1 MKEIVKLNILMV
13 VGYFVLS
20 KLAWALAIEPGNVTA
35 FWPASGWALGLML
48 RYQKIGLWP
57 GIFIGNFLGN
67 TPMFIDIS
75 TLESTMIGLTT
86 GVGIGIGDT
95 LQTVLG
101 YILIRGIFI
110 HKSFKGYLT
119 VSLLW
124 KIIGIISLTHLFS
137 PSFGVGSLYL
147 GKFLRFDV
155 VPYTWLTW
163 YTGDLLGALILTPA
177 VSLINKDFV
186 KCLGFKNFVIT
197 LLLPL
202 LSFLILYFF
211 NSTYYLF
218 YLFPLIVLIP
228 LTMEKEYSF
237 IALNLMVIASIIALD
252 FKISSRVELNNSLII
267 YQSVIFV
274 VFYVIG
280 FILISKGEKEFLES
294 ELEIQRKITAH
305 RSRLSSL
312 GEMSA
317 GIAHELNNPLS
328 IIALTLRSIDKEFN
342 GNRNEA
348 VINKS
353 ITSSKKAIDRCTKII
368 KNLRV
373 FSREGVGEKEIID
386 IQEIIN
392 ESLNLTNSLTKENG
406 IKVVFDSIHSEAIF
420 VDCNRITI
428 EQVLVNI
435 IQNAVHACLEATTN
449 KKQINIKLS
458 KTKNTVLIRII
469 DSGNGISEEIESR
482 LFDPFFTTK
491 QVGSGTGLGLSIS
504 NGIILSHGGE
514 LEYELFEGHT
524 SFVIRLPIVTPS

>member
-1 MKEIVKLNILMV
+1 
-13 VGYFVLS
+13 
-20 KLAWALAIEPGNVTA
+20 
-35 FWPASGWALGLML
+35 
-48 RYQKIGLWP
+48 
-57 GIFIGNFLGN
+57 
-67 TPMFIDIS
+67 
-75 TLESTMIGLTT
+75 
-86 GVGIGIGDT
+86 
-95 LQTVLG
+95 
-101 YILIRGIFI
+101 
-110 HKSFKGYLT
+110 
-119 VSLLW
+119 
-124 KIIGIISLTHLFS
+124 
-137 PSFGVGSLYL
+137 
-147 GKFLRFDV
+147 
-155 VPYTWLTW
+155 
-163 YTGDLLGALILTPA
+163 
-177 VSLINKDFV
+177 
-186 KCLGFKNFVIT
+186 
-197 LLLPL
+197 
-202 LSFLILYFF
+202 
-211 NSTYYLF
+211 
-218 YLFPLIVLIP
+218 
-228 LTMEKEYSF
+228 MEKEYSF

-252 FKISSRVELNNSLII
+252 FRISSRVDLNNSLII

-406 IKVVFDSIHSEAIF
+406 IKVVFDSTHSEAIF

-428 EQVLVNI
+428 EQVLVNV

-458 KTKNTVLIRII
+458 KNKNTVLIRIV